1 MHTEKYPNLQ
11 ESVSFFFLQHQNI
24 FLDLYKITFK
34 TSEDIVSFKKY
45 IYRCRNVSR
54 VTLARFVCWFLLTS
68 NIARLLLQQS
78 PR

>member
-11 ESVSFFFLQHQNI
+11 ESVSFFFKHQNI

-34 TSEDIVSFKKY
+34 TSEDIFYFKNY

-54 VTLARFVCWFLLTS
+54 VTLAGFVCWFLLTN
-68 NIARLLLQQS
+68 NIAHLLLQQS
-78 PR
+78 PC